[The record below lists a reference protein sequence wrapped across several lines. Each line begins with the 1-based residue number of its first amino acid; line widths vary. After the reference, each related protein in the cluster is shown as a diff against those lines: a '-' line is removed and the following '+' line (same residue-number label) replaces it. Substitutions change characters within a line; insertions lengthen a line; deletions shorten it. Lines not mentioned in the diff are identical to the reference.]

1 MRSSRSAPDARP
13 ADPLDPG
20 PPGFAHRGLH
30 GPGARENTLVA
41 VERALAIG
49 AGIEIDV
56 LLSSDDIPIVLHDC
70 ELGRFGPT
78 PFGDPRDVA
87 AMTASDL
94 ERARLADGLPI
105 ASRLTEVLALVAGKV
120 PVLIEAKA
128 DPDRISRPR
137 HLAAAIERAIAGY
150 CGPIGVMSFHP
161 LVPRWF
167 ARHAPAIRRGLVVRD
182 SLPVLRR
189 LLALN
194 LAAPHFLAV
203 ELAAVKTP
211 WVAGLRDKMP
221 VYSWTIRTP
230 ADRET
235 GRVQADALIWE
246 ADGRP

>member
-1 MRSSRSAPDARP
+1 MRSSRSAPDVSLV
-13 ADPLDPG
+13 DPLDPG
-20 PPGFAHRGLH
+20 PLGFAHRGLH

-70 ELGRFGPT
+70 EIGRFGPS

-94 ERARLADGLPI
+94 GRARLADGLPI

-120 PVLIEAKA
+120 PVLVEAKA

-137 HLAAAIERAIAGY
+137 PLAAAIEQAIAGY
-150 CGPIGVMSFHP
+150 SGPIGVMSFHP

-167 ARHAPAIRRGLVVRD
+167 ARHAPGIRRGIVLRD
-182 SLPVLRR
+182 SFPVVRR
-189 LLALN
+189 LLALH

-211 WVAGLRDKMP
+211 WVAALRRKMP
-221 VYSWTIRTP
+221 VYSWTIRN
-230 ADRET
+230 AAERET
-235 GRVQADALIWE
+235 ARVHADALIWE
-246 ADGRP
+246 SDGRP